1 MFEKATYVNRRSA
14 LVERMDSGILVF
26 MGNENVGMNYK
37 DNTYHFRQDSNFLY
51 FFGIDQENLI
61 AIIDLDENKTT
72 IYGDELSVEYV
83 VWMGPQTT
91 IKEKAS
97 MVGVSQTAPYA
108 QAAKV
113 IEAAKS
119 KDRKVHFLPQYRA
132 SNMIKLS
139 SWLDSSVEK
148 IKAIY
153 SEEFVKSIVALRSI
167 KSEEEVVEMEKALV
181 TTKEMHLVAMKHAR
195 EGIKESFLTGLVE
208 WQATAGGGGLAYP
221 IILTVNGQTLHNHYH
236 GNVLKKGQLV
246 LGDFGADTAM
256 HYAGDITRTFPVDS
270 KFTQKQK
277 DIYEIVL
284 KAEIDCIEALK
295 PGIPYRDLHMKA
307 ARITLEG
314 LKNLGLVK
322 GSIDDALTEGA
333 YGLFF
338 PHGLGHMIGL
348 DVHDMEDLGEQY
360 VGYRPGLERSKQ
372 FGLKS
377 LRLGKELEKGNV
389 LTVEPGIYF
398 IPELIEK
405 WSKEKICE
413 DFINYNKI
421 TDYLAFGGI
430 RIEDNCLIT
439 SQGQRT
445 LGPPI
450 PKTINE
456 IEEIRQRSLSQL

>member
-1 MFEKATYVNRRSA
+1 
-14 LVERMDSGILVF
+14 MDSGIMVF
-26 MGNENVGMNYK
+26 MGNESVGMNYK

-61 AIIDLDENKTT
+61 AIIDIDENKAT

-83 VWMGPQTT
+83 VWMGPQVT

-97 MVGVSQTAPYA
+97 KVGVSQTASYA
-108 QAAKV
+108 QAAKQ
-113 IEAAKS
+113 IAEAKS
-119 KDRKVHFLPQYRA
+119 KGRAVHFLPQYRA

-139 SWLDSSVEK
+139 SWLDYNVEK
-148 IKAIY
+148 IKVTY
-153 SEEFVKSIVALRSI
+153 SEKFVKSIVGLRSI
-167 KSEEEVVEMEKALV
+167 KSDEEVAEMEKALE

-221 IILTVNGQTLHNHYH
+221 IILTINGQTLHNHYH
-236 GNVLKKGQLV
+236 GNDLKKGQLI

-256 HYAGDITRTFPVDS
+256 HYASDITRTFPVDS
-270 KFTQKQK
+270 KFTPQQK

-284 KAEIDCIEALK
+284 KAEMDCIEALK
-295 PGIPYRDLHMKA
+295 PEILYRDLHMKA
-307 ARITLEG
+307 AKITLEG
-314 LKNLGLVK
+314 LKELGLVK
-322 GSIDDALTEGA
+322 GNIDDALVQGA

-377 LRLGKELEKGNV
+377 LRLAKELEQGNV

-398 IPELIEK
+398 IPELIQK
-405 WSKEKICE
+405 WAKEKICN
-413 DFINYNKI
+413 DFINYDKI

-439 SQGQRT
+439 QKGQRI
-445 LGPPI
+445 LGPTI
-450 PKTINE
+450 AKQINE
-456 IEEIRQRSLSQL
+456 IEEIRQGGLS